1 MSTMLFDKQKLKE
14 NPQKELKNQLD
25 DAFEQIGVALS
36 VNRGANKSASNVA
49 RVSLK
54 LNDDKFVELTIGG
67 ANFRLKNTA
76 VYKNTMEDVFSN
88 DMIKLTPNSIHT
100 KNIYGELSKLL
111 KGEESIYPDMLND
124 FVNHLHDGKL
134 EPYDYAVFTSMSDY
148 YACSQIYKD
157 ENMAGKFI
165 DIKYQALECKFDNIS
180 KYENDAI
187 YISYFTDQTKPYGA
201 SAISIP
207 AAMDYVMWRDY
218 TSLGMKDLVT
228 TDEAKDLKRSFIDRG
243 ISVSNETLAVYLYSK
258 QNAYNNVCNTTSSN
272 ESPIDISVPVI
283 EEPYRMHSD
292 VTFFKSK
299 ESSTCYVKGAGINGV
314 KTIDKYSVDA
324 NRYPILSGMIADG
337 KFTEDVREK
346 LFGKDRLELTI
357 DAMEM
362 ACFDYMKKTD
372 LNFGTEVSS
381 IHDAYV
387 NAFLCNNQYDF
398 IMDQNANPNSVVDPV
413 RYMLDSIGVGGRSSL
428 FKIGSLVEPYTLDGY
443 ASLSSSGKARCEA
456 NADRYHAYVSAMD
469 NIQANADKFIQPL
482 VVKVKD
488 SVIGFENHMDS
499 VLSSPESTREDIQE
513 STSIISDNLI
523 VMTAYDTCTRQD
535 VSKTMELND
544 NGDLYIPLT
553 VGELNCLKALSQVV
567 HRDLSFKTSMSDF
580 ANMSNG
586 NDLSFDDVISNI
598 GRHVKTQVVSGKLQC
613 DSVSV
618 LKNDLESVYNNIH
631 AKFDTPEDMSYGKAV
646 LSILDKIGGGKS
658 ALSKSVSDKQTTPG
672 VSPDCP

>member
-1 MSTMLFDKQKLKE
+1 MSMTLFDKQKLKE
-14 NPQKELKNQLD
+14 DPKEELKNQLE
-25 DAFEQIGVALS
+25 DAFEHIGATLS

-54 LNDDKFVELTIGG
+54 LNNDKFVELTIGG

-76 VYKNTMEDVFSN
+76 VYKNTIEDIFST
-88 DMIKLTPNSIHT
+88 DMVKITPNSIHT
-100 KNIYGELSKLL
+100 KNTYGELSKLL
-111 KGEESIYPDMLND
+111 KGEESVYPDMLND
-124 FVNHLHDGKL
+124 FVNRLHDGKL
-134 EPYDYAVFTSMSDY
+134 ESCDYAVFTSMSDY

-157 ENMAGKFI
+157 ENTAVKFI
-165 DIKYQALECKFDNIS
+165 DMKYQALEHKFDNMS

-187 YISYFTDQTKPYGA
+187 YISYFTDPTKPYGA

-207 AAMDYVMWRDY
+207 AAIDYIMWRDY
-218 TSLGMKDLVT
+218 TSLHMKDLLA
-228 TDEAKDLKRSFIDRG
+228 TDEAKDLKRSFIDRDM
-243 ISVSNETLAVYLYSK
+243 SVSNETLAVYLYSK
-258 QNAYNNVCNTTSSN
+258 QDAYNNICNTTSSN
-272 ESPIDISVPVI
+272 ELPIDISVPVI

-299 ESSTCYVKGAGINGV
+299 ESSTCYVKGAGINGA
-314 KTIDKYSVDA
+314 KTVDSYSIDAK
-324 NRYPILSGMIADG
+324 RYPILAGMIADG
-337 KFTEDVREK
+337 EFTEDVREK

-362 ACFDYMKKTD
+362 ACFDYRKKTD
-372 LNFGTEVSS
+372 LNFATEVSS

-398 IMDQNANPNSVVDPV
+398 ITDQNANPNSVVDPV

-428 FKIGSLVEPYTLDGY
+428 FKIGSFVEPYTLDGY
-443 ASLSSSGKARCEA
+443 ASLSSAGKARCEA
-456 NADRYHAYVSAMD
+456 NADRYQAYVSAMD
-469 NIQANADKFIQPL
+469 NIQANADTFIQPL

-488 SVIGFENHMDS
+488 SVIGFENHMS
-499 VLSSPESTREDIQE
+499 SILSSSESTRDDIQE

-523 VMTAYDTCTRQD
+523 VMTAYDTCTKQD
-535 VSKTMELND
+535 VSKIMELND

-567 HRDLSFKTSMSDF
+567 HRDLSFKTSMSYF
-580 ANMSNG
+580 ADMSNG
-586 NDLSFDDVISNI
+586 RDLSFDDVVSSI
-598 GRHVKTQVVSGKLQC
+598 GRYMKLQVMSGKLQC
-613 DSVSV
+613 DDIAV

-646 LSILDKIGGGKS
+646 LSVLNKIGGGKS
-658 ALSKSVSDKQTTPG
+658 ALSKSVLDKQTTSEISHDGP
-672 VSPDCP
+672 